1 MADTYGSNIVVL
13 LWMNDAMAM
22 MMTATTPTKLRAWG
36 EGGSNTTMSTT
47 MRLGA
52 GVNTTIRCMKSNGR
66 RQTKMTTT
74 RLRVGGN
81 KTIQKSALVLHCAGG
96 TAAMARDDIMA
107 QRRNGTW
114 LDGSRD

>member
-1 MADTYGSNIVVL
+1 MRYNNVDNNETQ
-13 LWMNDAMAM
+13 D
-22 MMTATTPTKLRAWG
+22 WG
-36 EGGSNTTMSTT
+36 KYRNQMYEN
-47 MRLGA
+47 
-52 GVNTTIRCMKSNGR
+52 NGR

-114 LDGSRD
+114 LDDSRD

>member
-1 MADTYGSNIVVL
+1 
-13 LWMNDAMAM
+13 MNDAMAM

-36 EGGSNTTMSTT
+36 EGGNNTTMSTT

-74 RLRVGGN
+74 RLMVGGN

-96 TAAMARDDIMA
+96 TAAMARDYIMA